1 MVVDDDFVDTSNL
14 HRQVIHT
21 HARVGNSKAE
31 SAAESLRSLNPFI
44 EVLPVRERLTE
55 ANVDE
60 LLSGADLVLDGSDN
74 FESRYVV
81 SAAAARAGIAHVW
94 AAILGF
100 DAQLSVFWAG
110 RGPVYEDLY
119 PHAPAAGS
127 VPSCSTAGVVGAM
140 AGVVGAAMAM
150 EAVKLLT
157 GVGEPLMGEVGLY
170 SALSGRWEYIPLVA
184 SVQAVPKKSAVL
196 PQETSHKPKNHVT
209 IRNISQDF
217 TSSSADSKPRSM
229 SAQDLKKMSSGEN
242 IALLD
247 VREQVE
253 FEAFAIDG
261 AINLP
266 LTELLEA
273 ARNDSLKALIERKI
287 PANAQKI
294 VIYCTGYT
302 RTVEAAREIAP
313 LEERS
318 VYMLEGGIS
327 AWLTV

>member
-1 MVVDDDFVDTSNL
+1 MIDDDRVDTSNL

-21 HARVGNSKAE
+21 YARVGNSKAE
-31 SAAESLRSLNPFI
+31 SAAESLRALNPHI
-44 EVLPVRERLTE
+44 QVDAVCARLAAE
-55 ANVDE
+55 NVDE
-60 LLSGADLVLDGSDN
+60 LLAGADLVLDGSDN
-74 FESRYVV
+74 FESRYLV
-81 SAAAARAGIAHVW
+81 SEAAARAGIPHVW

-110 RGPVYEDLY
+110 HGPVYEDLY
-119 PHAPAAGS
+119 PHAPAEGS

-157 GVGEPLMGEVGLY
+157 GVGNPLIGEVGLY
-170 SALSGRWEYIPLVA
+170 SALGGRWEYIPLVA
-184 SVQAVPKKSAVL
+184 SAQADPKKTPEL
-196 PQETSHKPKNHVT
+196 PQKTNKKAQNRVI
-209 IRNISQDF
+209 IRNIPNDL
-217 TSSSADSKPRSM
+217 TGSSIPSTPSVVSARE
-229 SAQDLKKMSSGEN
+229 LKTMPEGEK

-247 VREQVE
+247 VRERVE
-253 FEAFAIDG
+253 FAAFAIEG

-266 LTELLEA
+266 LTEILESS
-273 ARNDSLKALIERKI
+273 RKGDLKALIGRKI
-287 PANAQKI
+287 PPNAREI

-313 LEERS
+313 LEDRP
-318 VYMLEGGIS
+318 VRMLEGGIS